1 MSEKTVNLLVPVDF
15 SGESKKALPVAQ
27 YLAGIYNAQITLVHI
42 LELPGGIAK
51 LFSNVDEEGARK
63 EVLDRLDTIINEQP
77 EGITYRKMIKVGRA
91 SAKIIEAAIELDANC
106 IIMGTNGASGM
117 QELISGSNT
126 ARVIKHAPCPVIS
139 LRHHQE
145 EINFNK
151 ILLPIDLSR
160 ETGEKLKLGV
170 EFAQNFNAELVL
182 LTILEHNDD
191 ESKKRLNK
199 RLKMALEH
207 IRKHKVPVEST
218 TLLKKGD
225 ISDLVINYGKECGAD
240 LIAIMTQQE
249 LAFKETLLGS
259 NASHV
264 VNHSEIPVLSIR
276 PEKEY
281 KETKFESA
289 IFG

>member
-1 MSEKTVNLLVPVDF
+1 MSEKIVNILVPVDF

-27 YLAGIYNAQITLVHI
+27 YLAEIYDGQITLVHI
-42 LELPGGIAK
+42 LELPSGIAK
-51 LFSNVDEEGARK
+51 LFSNVDENGARK
-63 EVLDRLDTIINEQP
+63 EVMDRLDDIIAEQP
-77 EGITYRKMIKVGRA
+77 EGPVYRKMIKVGRA

-106 IIMGTNGASGM
+106 IVMGTNGASGV
-117 QELISGSNT
+117 QELLSGSNT
-126 ARVIKHAPCPVIS
+126 SRVIKHAPCPVIS
-139 LRHHQE
+139 LRDPLE
-145 EINFNK
+145 EVNFNK

-160 ETGEKLKLGV
+160 ETGEKLKLGI

-182 LTILEHNDD
+182 LTILDSNDED
-191 ESKKRLNK
+191 SKARLNK
-199 RLKMALEH
+199 RLKMALEA

-218 TLLKKGD
+218 TLVKKGD
-225 ISDLVINYGKECGAD
+225 ISNLVIDYAEECGAD

-249 LAFKETLLGS
+249 LAFRETLLGS

-264 VNHSEIPVLSIR
+264 VNHSSIPVLSIR

>member
-1 MSEKTVNLLVPVDF
+1 MSDKTINLLVPVDF

-27 YLAGIYNAQITLVHI
+27 YLAGVYNAQITLVNV
-42 LELPGGIAK
+42 LELPTGIAK
-51 LFSNVDEEGARK
+51 LFSNVDESGARK
-63 EVLDRLDTIINEQP
+63 AVSDRLDEIIDAQP
-77 EGITYRKMIKVGRA
+77 DGVKYNKMIKTGRA
-91 SAKIIEAAIELDANC
+91 SAKIIEAAVEINANC
-106 IIMGTNGASGM
+106 IVMGTNGASGM
-117 QELISGSNT
+117 QELLSGTHT
-126 ARVIKHAPCPVIS
+126 ARVIRHAPCPVIS
-139 LRHHQE
+139 LRNHHKDVG
-145 EINFNK
+145 FK
-151 ILLPIDLSR
+151 RILLPIDLTR
-160 ETGEKLKLGV
+160 ETGEKLKLGI

-182 LTILEHNDD
+182 LTILEQSDE

-207 IRKHKVPVEST
+207 IRKYKVPVESA
-218 TLLKKGD
+218 TLMKKGD
-225 ISDLVINYGKECGAD
+225 ISDLVINYASECGSD

-249 LAFKETLLGS
+249 MDFKETLLGS

-264 VNHSEIPVLSIR
+264 VNHSPVPVLSIR

>member
-1 MSEKTVNLLVPVDF
+1 MARR
-15 SGESKKALPVAQ
+15 GA
-27 YLAGIYNAQITLVHI
+27 
-42 LELPGGIAK
+42 IAK
-51 LFSNVDEEGARK
+51 LFSNVDEDGARK
-63 EVLDRLDTIINEQP
+63 AVMDRLDTIISEQP
-77 EGITYRKMIKVGRA
+77 EGITYRKMIKVGRP
-91 SAKIIEAAIELDANC
+91 SAKIIEAAIELNANC
-106 IIMGTNGASGM
+106 IVMGTNGASGV
-117 QELISGSNT
+117 QELVSGSNT
-126 ARVIKHAPCPVIS
+126 ARVILHAPCPVIS
-139 LRHHQE
+139 LRHQHHD
-145 EINFNK
+145 INFKK

-170 EFAQNFNAELVL
+170 EFAQNFDAELIL
-182 LTILEHNDD
+182 LTILDSNDE
-191 ESKKRLNK
+191 ESKKRMNK
-199 RLKMALEH
+199 RLKMALDH

-218 TLLKKGD
+218 TLIKKGD
-225 ISDLVINYGKECGAD
+225 ISNLVINYAHESGAD

-264 VNHSEIPVLSIR
+264 VNHSQIPVLSIR

>member
-27 YLAGIYNAQITLVHI
+27 YLAGVYNAEITLIHI

-51 LFSNVDEEGARK
+51 LFSNVDEDGARK
-63 EVLDRLDTIINEQP
+63 AVLDRLDALIDEQP
-77 EGITYRKMIKVGRA
+77 EGVKYHKMIKTGRP
-91 SAKIIEAAIELDANC
+91 SAKIIEAAIELNANC
-106 IIMGTNGASGM
+106 IVMGTNGASGM
-117 QELISGSNT
+117 QELLSGSNT

-139 LRHHQE
+139 LRHHTQDV
-145 EINFNK
+145 NFNK
-151 ILLPIDLSR
+151 ILLPIDLTR

-170 EFAQNFNAELVL
+170 EFAQNFNAGLIL
-182 LTILEHNDD
+182 LTILEQNDE

-199 RLKMALEH
+199 RLKMALDH
-207 IRKHKVPVEST
+207 IRKNKVPVEST
-218 TLLKKGD
+218 TLIKKGD
-225 ISDLVINYGKECGAD
+225 ISDLVINYAHESGAD

-249 LAFKETLLGS
+249 LAFRETLLGS

-264 VNHSEIPVLSIR
+264 VNHSPIPVLSIR